1 MRNVVSIDLEDY
13 FQVSAFDSVIP
24 RSQWDKFASRVE
36 RNTQILLEL
45 FSRRQVKATFFVLGW
60 IGERYPHLIRE
71 ISNLGHEVACHG
83 YSHKLIY
90 QQTPEEFRGE
100 TRRAKA
106 LLEDLVGSKIY
117 AYRAA
122 SYSVTRRSLWALD
135 ILAEEG
141 FLFDSSIFP
150 IVHDRYGIPDAC
162 RRPFRI
168 KLRNG
173 MELTEFPIS
182 TIRMFGI
189 NLPVAGGG
197 YFRLLPYQITKA
209 AIQHLNRRERLP
221 VIFYLHP
228 WEFDP
233 EQPVQPVKGLSR
245 YRHYLN
251 LHKTEPRF
259 LQLLSDFT
267 FCPLRAVADSM
278 DYESLTVQ
286 DLLPASRISL
296 IEGSKP
302 I

>member
-60 IGERYPHLIRE
+60 IGERHPSLIRK
-71 ISNLGHEVACHG
+71 ICSLGHEVACHG

-90 QQTPEEFRGE
+90 QQTPEEFREE

-106 LLEDLVGSKIY
+106 LLEDLVGSPVC

-122 SYSVTRRSLWALD
+122 SYSITKRSLWALD

-141 FLFDSSIFP
+141 FLLDSSIFP

-209 AIQHLNRRERLP
+209 AIQYLNRRERLP

-233 EQPVQPVKGLSR
+233 DQPVQPVKGLSR

-267 FCPLRAVADSM
+267 FSPLRAVADSM
-278 DYESLTVQ
+278 DFKSLTVQ
-286 DLLPASRISL
+286 DLLPASRIS
-296 IEGSKP
+296 
-302 I
+302 